1 VNAEVF
7 MLASDRHSGQ
17 LRAIWVGIALL
28 ALIRLVSIGLYPLME
43 TTEARYGEM
52 GRLML
57 ESGDWITPWY
67 DYGVPFWGK
76 PPASVWATRTGLS
89 LFGINEFGAR
99 FPHWLFG
106 IITAFGTWYIARRRN
121 GAVAIMATAI
131 LSASMLFV
139 VASGAV
145 MTDMLMTVGIT
156 MTMTGFWLAMSE
168 SGPRSG
174 GTIML
179 FVGLAV
185 GLLAKGP
192 VSVVICAL
200 PLGLWT
206 LWNGKL
212 VLVWQ
217 RIPWIRGLLASLL
230 LSAPWYWLAEQRT
243 PGFLEYFLVG
253 EHWKRFTV
261 SGWSGDLYG
270 NAHDFPRGSIW
281 LFALAAFLPW
291 TALIPAAI
299 YLGSK
304 EQHKGRKDIA
314 DESQRLWS
322 RFLVLWALSPMV
334 FFTLAGNILITYVL
348 PAMPA
353 MAMLSAEIMARRLP
367 ETKALKTII
376 AGVLISGLVMLSS
389 LIYVIANEDELR
401 STKNLVNHYKSQQE
415 NYLPLYFYGG
425 RRQYSANFYLQS
437 PASYLRNEAEL
448 KSMAAR
454 GPIQL
459 AIHRRHYD
467 RLAENELNDLEVQ
480 AEFGEWLLARTV
492 IRRH

>member
-1 VNAEVF
+1 
-7 MLASDRHSGQ
+7 MQSSDKHSRQ
-17 LRAIWVGIALL
+17 LRTIWIGIAIL
-28 ALIRLVSIGLYPLME
+28 ALIRLASTGMYPLME

-106 IITAFGTWYIARRRN
+106 IITALGTWYLARRR
-121 GAVAIMATAI
+121 GSEIATMATAI

-156 MTMTGFWLAMSE
+156 MTMAGFWLAMVE

-179 FVGLAV
+179 FIGLAI

-192 VSVVICAL
+192 VSGSICAL

-230 LSAPWYWLAEQRT
+230 LSAPWYWLAEQQT

-270 NAHDFPRGSIW
+270 KAHDFPRGSIW

-299 YLGSK
+299 YRGSK
-304 EQHKGRKDIA
+304 EQQKDRKDVA
-314 DESQRLWS
+314 PEDQRLWN
-322 RFLVLWALSPMV
+322 RFLILWALSPMV

-353 MAMLSAEIMARRLP
+353 MALLSAGIMARRMP
-367 ETKALKTII
+367 ETQALKTVT
-376 AGVLISGLVMLSS
+376 AGVLFSGLIVLSS
-389 LIYVIANEDELR
+389 LIYVIAHGDELR
-401 STKNLVNHYKSQQE
+401 STKSLVNHYKSQQGD
-415 NYLPLYFYGG
+415 YLPLYFYGG

-437 PASYLRNEAEL
+437 PVTYLRNEAEL
-448 KSMAAR
+448 RSMAAQ

-467 RLAENELNDLEVQ
+467 RLTENALNDLEVQ
-480 AEFGEWLLARTV
+480 AEFGQWLLTRTV
-492 IRRH
+492 IR

>member
-1 VNAEVF
+1 MQAG
-7 MLASDRHSGQ
+7 DKRTRQ
-17 LRAIWVGIALL
+17 LQAIWIGIAILT
-28 ALIRLVSIGLYPLME
+28 LIRLVSLGLYPLME

-89 LFGINEFGAR
+89 LFGVNEFGAR

-106 IITAFGTWYIARRRN
+106 IITAVGTWYLARRR
-121 GAVAIMATAI
+121 GSEVATMATAI

-156 MTMTGFWLAMSE
+156 MSMAGFWLAMNA
-168 SGPRSG
+168 SGPRPG

-192 VSVVICAL
+192 VAVVLCAL

-212 VLVWQ
+212 LLVWK
-217 RIPWIRGLLASLL
+217 RIAWIRGLLVTLL
-230 LSAPWYWLAEQRT
+230 LSAPWYCLAEHRT
-243 PGFLEYFLVG
+243 PGFLQYFLVG
-253 EHWKRFTV
+253 EHWNRFTV

-299 YLGSK
+299 YLEK
-304 EQHKGRKDIA
+304 KIPQREQSPANNEDP
-314 DESQRLWS
+314 RLWN
-322 RFLVLWALSPMV
+322 RFLILWALSPML
-334 FFTLAGNILITYVL
+334 FFTMAGNILITYTL

-353 MAMLSAEIMARRLP
+353 MALFAADALSRHLP
-367 ETKALKTII
+367 SSRSLKTVL
-376 AGVLISGLVMLSS
+376 AGITFSSLVMLCS
-389 LIYVIANEDELR
+389 LIYVMSNEDELK
-401 STKNLVNHYKSQQE
+401 STKSMVRYYRSQE
-415 NYLPLYFYGG
+415 NDSQPLYFYGS
-425 RRQYSANFYLQS
+425 RRQYSANFYLQQ
-437 PASYLRNEAEL
+437 PVTYLLNETEILNVAGKGPL
-448 KSMAAR
+448 K
-454 GPIQL
+454 L

-467 RLAENELNDLEVQ
+467 RLPESVQSCLEVQ
-480 AEFGEWLLARTV
+480 AEFGEWLLTS
-492 IRRH
+492 ISQ

>member
-1 VNAEVF
+1 
-7 MLASDRHSGQ
+7 MQKSDLHNKQ
-17 LRAIWVGIALL
+17 LQVIWVGIAIL

-76 PPASVWATRTGLS
+76 PPASIWATRTGLS

-106 IITAFGTWYIARRRN
+106 IITAAGTWYLARRRSN
-121 GAVAIMATAI
+121 EIATMATAI

-145 MTDMLMTVGIT
+145 MTDMLMTIGIT
-156 MTMTGFWLAMSE
+156 MTMTGFWLAMSDE
-168 SGPRSG
+168 MSPRRG
-174 GTIML
+174 AIML
-179 FVGLAV
+179 FVGLAI

-192 VSVVICAL
+192 VAVVLCAL
-200 PLGLWT
+200 PLGIWT

-212 VLVWQ
+212 LLVWR
-217 RIPWIRGLLASLL
+217 RIPWIRGLITTFL

-281 LFALAAFLPW
+281 LFALTAFLPW
-291 TALIPAAI
+291 TVLIPSAL
-299 YLGSK
+299 YLG
-304 EQHKGRKDIA
+304 RKFQRLQA
-314 DESQRLWS
+314 VVESDENQLLWS
-322 RFLVLWALSPMV
+322 RFLLLWAISPML
-334 FFTLAGNILITYVL
+334 FFTMAGNILTTYVL

-353 MAMLSAEIMARRLP
+353 MAILAAEVLRRRLP
-367 ETKALKTII
+367 CKSSLKTVF
-376 AGVLISGLVMLSS
+376 AGIVFSSFVMLFS
-389 LIYVIANEDELR
+389 LIYVTANAGEMK
-401 STKNLVNHYKSQQE
+401 STKALIGYYQSQQ
-415 NYLPLYFYGG
+415 NHYLPLYFYGS
-425 RRQYSANFYLQS
+425 RRQYSANFYLQG
-437 PASYLRNEAEL
+437 PVTYLLNESEIEEAVQQG
-448 KSMAAR
+448 S
-454 GPIQL
+454 IQL
-459 AIHRRHYD
+459 AINRRHYD
-467 RLAENELNDLEVQ
+467 RLTAETRNRLEINGE
-480 AEFGEWLLARTV
+480 AGEWLLTTIV
-492 IRRH
+492 H

>member
-1 VNAEVF
+1 
-7 MLASDRHSGQ
+7 MLQGDKHFRLIQ
-17 LRAIWVGIALL
+17 AIWISIVIL

-106 IITAFGTWYIARRRN
+106 IITAVGTWYLARRR
-121 GAVAIMATAI
+121 GREVATMATAI

-156 MTMTGFWLAMSE
+156 MTMAGFWFAMNE

-179 FVGLAV
+179 FAGLAI

-192 VSVVICAL
+192 VAVVLCAL

-212 VLVWQ
+212 LLVWK
-217 RIPWIRGLLASLL
+217 RIPWVRGLLATLL
-230 LSAPWYWLAEQRT
+230 PSAPWYWLAEQRT

-299 YLGSK
+299 CLSK
-304 EQHKGRKDIA
+304 DAHQQEQCQTNNN
-314 DESQRLWS
+314 SSRLWN
-322 RFLVLWALSPMV
+322 RFLILWALSPML
-334 FFTLAGNILITYVL
+334 FFTMAGNILITYAL

-353 MAMLSAEIMARRLP
+353 MALVAAEALSRHLP
-367 ETKALKTII
+367 RNRSLKTVL
-376 AGVLISGLVMLSS
+376 AGMAFSILMMLCSLAYVVSHENELKSTRSLVS
-389 LIYVIANEDELR
+389 Y
-401 STKNLVNHYKSQQE
+401 YQSQRNQSQR
-415 NYLPLYFYGG
+415 NDSRPLYFYGS
-425 RRQYSANFYLQS
+425 RRQYSANFYLQR
-437 PASYLRNEAEL
+437 PVTYLLDETGIINTAGQ
-448 KSMAAR
+448 
-454 GPIQL
+454 GPMQL

-467 RLAENELNDLEVQ
+467 RLPESIQTDLEVQ
-480 AEFGEWLLARTV
+480 AKFGEWLLTGS
-492 IRRH
+492 ITH

>member
-1 VNAEVF
+1 MQQA
-7 MLASDRHSGQ
+7 DKHTGQ
-17 LRAIWVGIALL
+17 IQAIWVAIVIL

-57 ESGDWITPWY
+57 TSNDWITPWI
-67 DYGVPFWGK
+67 DYGEPFWGK
-76 PPASVWATRTGLS
+76 PPASVWATSTGLS

-106 IITAFGTWYIARRRN
+106 IITAAGTWYLARRR
-121 GAVAIMATAI
+121 GAEVATMATAI
-131 LSASMLFV
+131 LGSSMLFL

-156 MTMTGFWLAMSE
+156 MTMAGFWLAME
-168 SGPRSG
+168 QAGNRPG
-174 GTIML
+174 GSIML
-179 FVGLAV
+179 FVGLAI

-192 VSVVICAL
+192 VAVVLCGL

-217 RIPWIRGLLASLL
+217 RIPWMRGLLFTLL

-291 TALIPAAI
+291 TFLIPAAI
-299 YLGSK
+299 YR
-304 EQHKGRKDIA
+304 GRKKDQTQA
-314 DESQRLWS
+314 LPDDEQDARCWN
-322 RFLVLWALSPMV
+322 RFLVLWALSPMM
-334 FFTLAGNILITYVL
+334 FFTMSGNILITYVL
-348 PAMPA
+348 PAAPA
-353 MAMLSAEIMARRLP
+353 VALLAGEAMSRRLSH
-367 ETKALKTII
+367 AQAMKTVLS
-376 AGVLISGLVMLSS
+376 GVIFSSLVMLSS
-389 LIYVIANEDELR
+389 LIYVVVNAEQLN
-401 STKNLVNHYKSQQE
+401 STKMLISYYKSQKDTSIPI
-415 NYLPLYFYGG
+415 YLYGNH
-425 RRQYSANFYLQS
+425 RQYSANFYLQR
-437 PASYLRNEAEL
+437 PVVYLHSEDEIDRT
-448 KSMAAR
+448 AAQT
-454 GPIQL
+454 PIQL
-459 AIHRRHYD
+459 AIQRKQYD
-467 RLAENELNDLEVQ
+467 RLPAERQ
-480 AEFGEWLLARTV
+480 ASLKVKTEIGDWLLSGV
-492 IRRH
+492 ITK

>member
-1 VNAEVF
+1 MQA
-7 MLASDRHSGQ
+7 DDKHSRQ
-17 LRAIWVGIALL
+17 LQAVWIGIAVL
-28 ALIRLVSIGLYPLME
+28 ALIRLLSIGMYPLME

-106 IITAFGTWYIARRRN
+106 IMTAAGTWYLARKR
-121 GAVAIMATAI
+121 GGEVATMATAI
-131 LSASMLFV
+131 LSSSMLFV

-156 MTMTGFWLAMSE
+156 MTMAGFWLAMSE
-168 SGPRSG
+168 SGPRAG

-192 VSVVICAL
+192 VAVILCAL
-200 PLGLWT
+200 PLGIWT

-212 VLVWQ
+212 LRVWK
-217 RIPWIRGLLASLL
+217 RIPWVYGLLVTLL
-230 LSAPWYWLAEQRT
+230 LSAPWYWLAEQHT

-253 EHWKRFTV
+253 EHWNRFTV

-291 TALIPAAI
+291 TALIPAALF
-299 YLGSK
+299 LGKK
-304 EQHKGRKDIA
+304 EHRQKQYPTNNQA
-314 DESQRLWS
+314 QRLWS
-322 RFLVLWALSPMV
+322 RFLLLWALSPML
-334 FFTLAGNILITYVL
+334 FFTMAGNILITYVL

-353 MAMLSAEIMARRLP
+353 MALVAAETLSRHLPNRRSLKTVLTGIIFSSLTMLSA
-367 ETKALKTII
+367 
-376 AGVLISGLVMLSS
+376 
-389 LIYVIANEDELR
+389 LIYVMSNEDELKSTR
-401 STKNLVNHYKSQQE
+401 SLVSYYTSQE
-415 NYLPLYFYGG
+415 NDSRQLYFYGS
-425 RRQYSANFYLQS
+425 RRQYSANFYLQR
-437 PASYLRNEAEL
+437 PVTYLRDEAGITD
-448 KSMAAR
+448 MAGQ
-454 GPIQL
+454 GPMQL

-467 RLAENELNDLEVQ
+467 RLTESIRSGLEVQ
-480 AEFGEWLLARTV
+480 AVFGEWLLTGSIAE
-492 IRRH
+492 

>member
-1 VNAEVF
+1 
-7 MLASDRHSGQ
+7 MQTSDQHSKQ
-17 LRAIWVGIALL
+17 LQAIWIGIAIL

-43 TTEARYGEM
+43 TTEARYAEM

-76 PPASVWATRTGLS
+76 PAASVWATRSGMF
-89 LFGINEFGAR
+89 LFGVNEFGAR

-106 IITAFGTWYIARRRN
+106 ILTAAGSWYLARQRDREIAT
-121 GAVAIMATAI
+121 MATAI
-131 LSASMLFV
+131 LSAAMLFL

-156 MTMTGFWLAMSE
+156 MTMAGFWLAMNE
-168 SGPRSG
+168 SGPRRG
-174 GTIML
+174 GVVML
-179 FVGLAV
+179 FAGLAI

-192 VSVVICAL
+192 VSVVLCGL

-217 RIPWIRGLLASLL
+217 RIPWTRGLLVTLL
-230 LSAPWYWLAEQRT
+230 ISAPWYWLAEQRT
-243 PGFLEYFLVG
+243 PGFLEYFLIG

-291 TALIPAAI
+291 SVLIPAAI

-304 EQHKGRKDIA
+304 SQQMEQPTATNKD
-314 DESQRLWS
+314 ERLWR
-322 RFLVLWALSPMV
+322 RFLILWALSPML
-334 FFTLAGNILITYVL
+334 FFTMAGNILITYVL
-348 PAMPA
+348 PALPA
-353 MAMLSAEIMARRLP
+353 LAILAAETLRRRLP
-367 ETKALKTII
+367 DAQSFKTVF
-376 AGVLISGLVMLSS
+376 AGTVFSSFVMLAA
-389 LIYVIANEDELR
+389 LIYVVANEDELK
-401 STKNLVNHYKSQQE
+401 STKSLINHYQVLQE
-415 NYLPLYFYGG
+415 HYQPLYFFGS
-425 RRQYSANFYLQS
+425 RRQYSANFYLQG
-437 PASYLRNEAEL
+437 PVKYLKNEAEAER
-448 KSMAAR
+448 MMGQEA
-454 GPIQL
+454 IYL

-467 RLAENELNDLEVQ
+467 RLADATRMKLGVIAEV
-480 AEFGEWLLARTV
+480 GEWLLTSNTRG
-492 IRRH
+492 